1 MTAATIVEDTD
12 LARREELR
20 SFLTERRS
28 RLSPSELGLPATRRR
43 RVPGLR
49 RQEVA
54 ELIGTSEDWYRWF
67 ESGRPISVSPR
78 FLSRLCH
85 VLRLDAVDQVTLYR
99 LAVPDLY
106 RADAVARVL
115 HYN

>member
-1 MTAATIVEDTD
+1 MTVVAEDPD
-12 LARREELR
+12 LARRSELR

-28 RLSPSELGLPATRRR
+28 RLLPSELGLPATSRR

-54 ELIGTSEDWYRWF
+54 ELLGVSDDWYRWF
-67 ESGRPISVSPR
+67 ESGRPISVSSR
-78 FLSRLCH
+78 FLSRLCQ
-85 VLRLDAVDQVTLYR
+85 VLRLNAVEQLTLYR

-106 RADAVARVL
+106 HAFTAARIF
-115 HYN
+115 HTN